1 MIKDFSVKQILLCLS
16 CALFCCSCSKYQSY
30 ISQVNSD
37 VSGIYILESALWECG
52 DIDLDGDLTELSNDI
67 LSGLSGLANISDLCN
82 ADGASVNAVTL
93 SQKESMILVK
103 IPLQNIRYDSSG
115 GIEISYAVTP
125 AIKFKYSVSSS
136 GNIVISD
143 DVDYSSVYR
152 MSDGTDNLHCMN
164 VGNAKITLLSGGFL
178 TVELVMSYYDYITRD
193 IVTGPVELKYRRL

>member
-1 MIKDFSVKQILLCLS
+1 MKQILLCLS

-30 ISQVNSD
+30 ISRVNND

-52 DIDLDGDLTELSNDI
+52 DLDLDGGDLTEVSNDI
-67 LSGLSGLANISDLCN
+67 LYGLRGLAIISELCN
-82 ADGASVNAVTL
+82 TDGASVNAVTPA
-93 SQKESMILVK
+93 QKESMISVK
-103 IPLQNIRYDSSG
+103 IPLQNIRYDSSE
-115 GIEISYAVTP
+115 GIDISYAVTP
-125 AIKFKYSVSSS
+125 EIKFKYSVNKS

-178 TVELVMSYYDYITRD
+178 TVGLVMSYYDYITRD
-193 IVTGPVELKYRRL
+193 IVTGPVELRYRRL

>member
-1 MIKDFSVKQILLCLS
+1 MKQLLLFLS
-16 CALFCCSCSKYQSY
+16 CALLFCCSCSKYQSY
-30 ISQVNSD
+30 ISKVNSD

-52 DIDLDGDLTELSNDI
+52 DIDLDGDLTEVSNDI
-67 LSGLSGLANISDLCN
+67 LSGLRGLANISGLCN
-82 ADGASVNAVTL
+82 EDGASVNAVTL
-93 SQKESMILVK
+93 SQKEPMILVK

-152 MSDGTDNLHCMN
+152 MADGTDNLHCMN